1 MVEGDAMEIPGVDE
15 NPNAARRERAKKRKR
30 KRRR

>member
-1 MVEGDAMEIPGVDE
+1 MIEGDAMEIPGVDE